1 MKIMYKEVVTRRKTP
16 FIAAMLLGLVIMI
29 VISNIVEQ
37 IKISNYEIGFI
48 TNPVLFVITAMVI
61 ILELIKCRVK
71 YKYSII
77 ANQLIIHRLKN
88 NNQSVVENVKIE
100 DIVFI
105 GKTKDIKGCI
115 NKNIKKTLNSISAKR
130 YVCSM
135 SMFNQYCCI
144 YKYGDKYKRFYFEP
158 SIQFLNKIKVN

>member
-1 MKIMYKEVVTRRKTP
+1 MRIMYKEVVTRRKTP
-16 FIAAMLLGLVIMI
+16 FMAAMLLGLVMMI

-37 IKISNYEIGFI
+37 IKVSNYEIGFI
-48 TNPVLFVITAMVI
+48 TNPVFFVITTIVI
-61 ILELIKCRVK
+61 TLELIKCKVK

-88 NNQSVVENVKIE
+88 DKQSVVENIRIE

-105 GKTKDIKGCI
+105 GKTKDIKSSI
-115 NKNIKKTLNSISAKR
+115 NKNIKKAVNSISSKR

-144 YKYGDKYKRFYFEP
+144 YRYGDKYKRFYFEP
-158 SIQFLNKIKVN
+158 SREFIKKIQVN

>member
-1 MKIMYKEVVTRRKTP
+1 MRIMYKEVVTRRKTP
-16 FIAAMLLGLVIMI
+16 FMAAMLLGLVMMI

-37 IKISNYEIGFI
+37 IKVSNYEIGSI
-48 TNPVLFVITAMVI
+48 TNPVFFVITTIVI
-61 ILELIKCRVK
+61 TLQLIKCKVK

-88 NNQSVVENVKIE
+88 DKQSVVENIRIE

-105 GKTKDIKGCI
+105 GKTKDIKSSI
-115 NKNIKKTLNSISAKR
+115 NKNIKKAVNSISSKR

-144 YKYGDKYKRFYFEP
+144 YRYGDKYKRFYFEP
-158 SIQFLNKIKVN
+158 SREFIKRIQVN

>member
-1 MKIMYKEVVTRRKTP
+1 MRIMYKEVVTRRKTP
-16 FIAAMLLGLVIMI
+16 FMAAMLLGLVMMI

-37 IKISNYEIGFI
+37 IKVSNYEIGSI
-48 TNPVLFVITAMVI
+48 TNPVFFVITTIVI
-61 ILELIKCRVK
+61 TLELIKCKVK

-88 NNQSVVENVKIE
+88 DKQSVVENIRIE

-105 GKTKDIKGCI
+105 GKTKDIKSSI
-115 NKNIKKTLNSISAKR
+115 NKNIKKAVNSISSKR

-135 SMFNQYCCI
+135 PMFNQYCCI
-144 YKYGDKYKRFYFEP
+144 YRYEDKYKRFYFEP
-158 SIQFLNKIKVN
+158 SREFIKKIQVN

>member
-1 MKIMYKEVVTRRKTP
+1 MRIMYKEIVTRRKTP
-16 FIAAMLLGLVIMI
+16 FMASMLLGLVIMI
-29 VISNIVEQ
+29 VISNILEQ
-37 IKISNYEIGFI
+37 IKISNYQIGFI
-48 TNPVLFVITAMVI
+48 TNPVLFVITSIVI
-61 ILELIKCRVK
+61 TLELIKCKVK

-77 ANQLIIHRLKN
+77 SNQLIIHRLKN
-88 NNQSVVENVKIE
+88 NNQSVVESVKIE

-115 NKNIKKTLNSISAKR
+115 NKNIKRAVSSISSKR

-144 YKYGDKYKRFYFEP
+144 YKYGNQYKRFYFQP
-158 SIQFLNKIKVN
+158 SMEFLKKIKVS

>member
-1 MKIMYKEVVTRRKTP
+1 MRIMYKEVVTRRKTP
-16 FIAAMLLGLVIMI
+16 FMAAMLLGLVMMI

-37 IKISNYEIGFI
+37 IKVSNYEIGSI
-48 TNPVLFVITAMVI
+48 TNPVFFVITTIVI
-61 ILELIKCRVK
+61 TLQLIKCKVK

-88 NNQSVVENVKIE
+88 DKQSVVENIRIE

-105 GKTKDIKGCI
+105 GKTKDIKSSI
-115 NKNIKKTLNSISAKR
+115 NKNIKKAVNSISSKR

-158 SIQFLNKIKVN
+158 SREFIKRIQVN